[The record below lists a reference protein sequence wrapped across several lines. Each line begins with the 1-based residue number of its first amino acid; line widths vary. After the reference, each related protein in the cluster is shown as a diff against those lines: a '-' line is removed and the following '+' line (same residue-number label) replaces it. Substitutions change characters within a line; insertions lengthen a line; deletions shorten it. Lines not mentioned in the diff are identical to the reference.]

1 MQFARGPLPVLGYC
15 MGGLLALGLAMRLGQ
30 RLSGGVAGP
39 LEISSLSIDDTTL
52 TLSLPDGKA
61 VLYGEAVERR
71 HKQLASVL
79 GRVAKLA

>member
-1 MQFARGPLPVLGYC
+1 
-15 MGGLLALGLAMRLGQ
+15 
-30 RLSGGVAGP
+30 
-39 LEISSLSIDDTTL
+39 LSIDDTTL
-52 TLSLPDGKA
+52 TLSLPDGQA